1 MVGGLLLQLG
11 LAHREAGA
19 GDQADDQAGD
29 QAGDRTGDQAG
40 HQAGDRAGDQAGEL
54 LKEAGDVYKIVPGVK
69 HPFYKDDF
77 LSLL

>member
-19 GDQADDQAGD
+19 GHQAGD
-29 QAGDRTGDQAG
+29 QAGDR
-40 HQAGDRAGDQAGEL
+40 AGEL
-54 LKEAGDVYKIVPGVK
+54 LREAGDVYKIVPGVK

>member
-19 GDQADDQAGD
+19 GDQAGD
-29 QAGDRTGDQAG
+29 
-40 HQAGDRAGDQAGEL
+40 QAGDRAGDRAGEL

>member
-19 GDQADDQAGD
+19 GDQA
-29 QAGDRTGDQAG
+29 
-40 HQAGDRAGDQAGEL
+40 GDRAGDRAGEL

>member
-19 GDQADDQAGD
+19 GDRAGD
-29 QAGDRTGDQAG
+29 QAGDR
-40 HQAGDRAGDQAGEL
+40 AGEL

-77 LSLL
+77 MSLL

>member
-19 GDQADDQAGD
+19 GDRAGDRAGD
-29 QAGDRTGDQAG
+29 QAGDR
-40 HQAGDRAGDQAGEL
+40 AGEL

-77 LSLL
+77 MSLL

>member
-11 LAHREAGA
+11 LAHRKAG
-19 GDQADDQAGD
+19 
-29 QAGDRTGDQAG
+29 
-40 HQAGDRAGDQAGEL
+40 AGDRAGDRAGEL
-54 LKEAGDVYKIVPGVK
+54 LREAGDVYKIVPGVK

>member
-1 MVGGLLLQLG
+1 MVGGLLLHLG

-19 GDQADDQAGD
+19 GDQAA
-29 QAGDRTGDQAG
+29 
-40 HQAGDRAGDQAGEL
+40 DRAGDQAGDWAGDRAGEL
-54 LKEAGDVYKIVPGVK
+54 LREAGDVYKIVPGVK

>member
-19 GDQADDQAGD
+19 GD
-29 QAGDRTGDQAG
+29 
-40 HQAGDRAGDQAGEL
+40 QAGDRAGDQAGEL

>member
-19 GDQADDQAGD
+19 GDQA
-29 QAGDRTGDQAG
+29 
-40 HQAGDRAGDQAGEL
+40 GDRAGDQAGDWAGDRAGEL
-54 LKEAGDVYKIVPGVK
+54 LREAGDVYKIVPGVK

>member
-19 GDQADDQAGD
+19 GDQAGD
-29 QAGDRTGDQAG
+29 
-40 HQAGDRAGDQAGEL
+40 QAGDRAGDRAGEL
-54 LKEAGDVYKIVPGVK
+54 LREAGDVYKIVPGVK

>member
-19 GDQADDQAGD
+19 GDQAGD
-29 QAGDRTGDQAG
+29 
-40 HQAGDRAGDQAGEL
+40 QAGDRAGDRAGEL

-69 HPFYKDDF
+69 HPLYKDDF

>member
-19 GDQADDQAGD
+19 GDQAGD
-29 QAGDRTGDQAG
+29 QAGDR
-40 HQAGDRAGDQAGEL
+40 AGEL